1 MIMQYPVIVALTC
14 MTMLTTTQ
22 ASERPERPK
31 DQKQYQKIQQK
42 NITTQTLA
50 QNPQLETYFNESQCL
65 SCHSIN
71 QLQGLFIEAKRK
83 Q

>member
-1 MIMQYPVIVALTC
+1 
-14 MTMLTTTQ
+14 MLTTTQ
-22 ASERPERPK
+22 ASERPK
-31 DQKQYQKIQQK
+31 DQNQYQKIQQK
-42 NITTQTLA
+42 NITTQFLA

>member
-1 MIMQYPVIVALTC
+1 MIMQYPIIVALTC

-22 ASERPERPK
+22 ASERPK
-31 DQKQYQKIQQK
+31 DQKPYQKIQQK
-42 NITTQTLA
+42 NITTQILA

-71 QLQGLFIEAKRK
+71 QLQGLFIEAKQK

>member
-1 MIMQYPVIVALTC
+1 MIMQYPIIVALTC
-14 MTMLTTTQ
+14 ITIFTTTQ
-22 ASERPERPK
+22 ASERPK

-42 NITTQTLA
+42 NITTQILV